1 MGYKPQKFQQRLSV
15 WLKIVMKRETYK
27 SLYIKTRAAVQILIL
42 AVGSTVQM
50 EVLICSPD
58 SCNYILRT
66 EKTHFQELNVAS
78 FLPSDKSLSFS
89 PCDKFLSLLP
99 CDKFLS
105 YLDAWCF
112 SCAGLEACLR
122 PFWAAGGVL
131 APFFAP
137 RAFFVEILYC
147 HKISLWDI
155 APFSKLTWSA
165 VGQVLAPWQ
174 VPLSPLSLAPKFS
187 IGFDWV
193 ENLFCC
199 KFSGVF

>member
-78 FLPSDKSLSFS
+78 FLP
-89 PCDKFLSLLP
+89 

-174 VPLSPLSLAPKFS
+174 APLSPLGLAPELV
-187 IGFDWV
+187 GFR
-193 ENLFCC
+193 NSFGC